1 MTGRD
6 LIIYI
11 LENGLEDQEIIKDGK
26 IIGFVTPDEV
36 AAKMNVGTATVY
48 VWIWQKRL
56 SAVRVGDKFYIPAN
70 FKSPV
75 ENN

>member
-1 MTGRD
+1 MTGRE
-6 LIIYI
+6 LIVYI
-11 LENGLEDQEIIKDGK
+11 LENQLEDQLVINEGK

-56 SAVRVGDKFYIPAN
+56 SAVRIGDRFYIPAN
-70 FKSPV
+70 FDPPI
-75 ENN
+75 ENI